1 MSPSRSLS
9 ELAALI
15 QTRSA
20 SIEDALKSAGLPPP
34 SFAVGSPLALPLS
47 PELEDTRDELVEAL
61 DELRALVLGP
71 MGHLLML
78 MLPLPA
84 LNATFHAL
92 YHFRIPQNLGL
103 QESVSYAVL
112 AERCGLP
119 EDDLRRFVRMA
130 MTVRMFDE
138 DAATGHVRHTA
149 ASSVPAALPPAA
161 DFLGMLTEEMGP
173 ASVKMVEATQR
184 FPASQEPSDSAAS
197 VAMGTEGT
205 KDFYAAIA
213 GDAERVRRV
222 ASGMSLATKL
232 PSHAAA
238 HFVDHCGWAAEGK
251 CPRKIVD
258 IGGSEGELC
267 KALLRRYAGIE
278 EAVSLDRAEV
288 VEARAVPEDL
298 EGRLRFGAY
307 DFLEQVQR
315 VEGADV
321 YMFRNC
327 FHNWPDRYAV
337 RMLRNQIPVLRKGAR
352 VFVNET
358 CMPEPH
364 EVGLVKG
371 QVAWGSDLI
380 MKMTFNGKDRSRQD
394 WINLFKE
401 ADERFNVVSIAT
413 PPRSALAVIEV
424 VWEG

>member
-34 SFAVGSPLALPLS
+34 YSAVGSPLALPFS
-47 PELEDTRDELVEAL
+47 PELDDTRDELVEAL

-92 YHFRIPQNLGL
+92 YRFRIPQNLDL

-138 DAATGHVRHTA
+138 DAATDHVRHTA
-149 ASSVPAALPPAA
+149 
-161 DFLGMLTEEMGP
+161 

-184 FPASQEPSDSAAS
+184 FPASQEPSETAAS
-197 VAMGTEGT
+197 VAMGTEGA

-232 PSHAAA
+232 PSHAVA

-251 CPRKIVD
+251 CPRKVVD

-288 VEARAVPEDL
+288 VEALEVPGDL

-352 VFVNET
+352 VFVNEA

-364 EVGLVKG
+364 EVGRVKG

-394 WINLFKE
+394 WIDLFRE
-401 ADERFNVVSIAT
+401 ADERFNVVSIET

>member
-15 QTRSA
+15 QNRSA

-92 YHFRIPQNLGL
+92 YRFRIPQNLGL

-119 EDDLRRFVRMA
+119 KEDLRRFVRIA

-149 ASSVPAALPPAA
+149 ASSVLAALPPAA
-161 DFLGMLTEEMGP
+161 GFLGMLTEEMGP

-205 KDFYAAIA
+205 EDF
-213 GDAERVRRV
+213 
-222 ASGMSLATKL
+222 
-232 PSHAAA
+232 
-238 HFVDHCGWAAEGK
+238 
-251 CPRKIVD
+251 
-258 IGGSEGELC
+258 
-267 KALLRRYAGIE
+267 YAGIE

-288 VEARAVPEDL
+288 VEALAVPEDL

-327 FHNWPDRYAV
+327 FHNWPDKYAL

-352 VFVNET
+352 VFVNEA

-371 QVAWGSDLI
+371 QVSWGSDLI

>member
-34 SFAVGSPLALPLS
+34 YSAVGSPLALPFS
-47 PELEDTRDELVEAL
+47 PELDDTRDELVEAL

-78 MLPLPA
+78 MLPLVKPGPA
-84 LNATFHAL
+84 GVRFLCCLGRAL
-92 YHFRIPQNLGL
+92 RPAGRRP
-103 QESVSYAVL
+103 A
-112 AERCGLP
+112 P
-119 EDDLRRFVRMA
+119 LRPHGHDGA
-130 MTVRMFDE
+130 
-138 DAATGHVRHTA
+138 HVRRGRRHGPRPPHRRLVRA
-149 ASSVPAALPPAA
+149 RRPAA

-184 FPASQEPSDSAAS
+184 FPASQEPSETAAS
-197 VAMGTEGT
+197 VAMGTEGA

-232 PSHAAA
+232 PSHAVA

-251 CPRKIVD
+251 CPRKVVD

-288 VEARAVPEDL
+288 VEALEVPGDL

-352 VFVNET
+352 VFVNEA

-364 EVGLVKG
+364 EVGRVKG

-394 WINLFKE
+394 WIDLFRE
-401 ADERFNVVSIAT
+401 ADERFNVVSIET

>member
-15 QTRSA
+15 QNRSA

-34 SFAVGSPLALPLS
+34 YFAVGSPLALPLS

-92 YHFRIPQNLGL
+92 YRFRIPQNLGL

-119 EDDLRRFVRMA
+119 KEDLRRFVRIA

-149 ASSVPAALPPAA
+149 ASSVLAALPPAA
-161 DFLGMLTEEMGP
+161 DFLGMLTEKMGP

-205 KDFYAAIA
+205 EDFYAANA

-232 PSHAAA
+232 PIHAAA

-251 CPRKIVD
+251 CPRKVVD
-258 IGGSEGELC
+258 IG
-267 KALLRRYAGIE
+267 GIE

-288 VEARAVPEDL
+288 VEALAVPEDL

-327 FHNWPDRYAV
+327 FHNWPDKYAL

-352 VFVNET
+352 VFVNEA
-358 CMPEPH
+358 CMPELH

-371 QVAWGSDLI
+371 QVSWGSDLI

-401 ADERFNVVSIAT
+401 ADERFNVVSITT